1 MMKKYG
7 FIGAGNMGGA
17 LAVALCKSVSGND
30 VFVYDIDKSK
40 AESLCKKTSATFA
53 ELKDVLQ
60 NCDYIF
66 LGVKPQGLASLV
78 EQIKPVLASRESKP
92 TLVSMLAGVTT
103 EKITNLLGLNL
114 PVIRIMPNLPVSVGA
129 GMILLCKN
137 SLVTSEICNTFKTDM
152 KESGVIDE
160 IDEKLIDAASAVS
173 GCGPAFVSLFIE
185 ALSDGG
191 VACGLPRDKALLY
204 ATQTA
209 LGTAKAILDTPIHP
223 AQLKDNVCSP
233 GGTTI
238 EGVRAL
244 EDSAFRAAAIGAVK
258 AAYEKTLKIG
268 K

>member
-1 MMKKYG
+1 MNYG

-17 LAVALCKSVSGND
+17 LAVALCKSVLGEN
-30 VFVYDIDKSK
+30 VFVYDIDTKKSITLCEK
-40 AESLCKKTSATFA
+40 TGATVCELNDVCKKS
-53 ELKDVLQ
+53 
-60 NCDYIF
+60 DYIF
-66 LGVKPQGLASLV
+66 LGVKPQGLVGLCEV
-78 EQIKPVLASRESKP
+78 IKPLLAERENP
-92 TLVSMLAGVTT
+92 PVLVSMLAGVTT
-103 EKITNLLGLNL
+103 KRITDLLKLNC
-114 PVIRIMPNLPVSVGA
+114 PVIRIMPNLPVSVGE
-129 GMILLCKN
+129 GMILLSKN
-137 SLVTSEICNTFKTDM
+137 ELVTNEMCNAFKSDM

-209 LGTAKAILDTPIHP
+209 KGTAKAILDTPIHP

>member
-1 MMKKYG
+1 MMKSYG

-17 LAVALCKSVSGND
+17 LAVALCKSFNSKN
-30 VFVYDIDKSK
+30 VYICDADTSK
-40 AESLCKKTSATFA
+40 AKALANKLGANA
-53 ELKDVLQ
+53 EGLENVVK
-60 NCDYIF
+60 NCDCIF
-66 LGVKPQGLASLV
+66 LAVKPQGLLGLADD
-78 EQIKPVLASRESKP
+78 IKPFLKSRETAP
-92 TLVSMLAGVTT
+92 VIVSMLAGVTT
-103 EKITNLLGLNL
+103 EKITTVLNL
-114 PVIRIMPNLPVSVGA
+114 NCPVIRIMPNLPVSVGK

-137 SLVTSEICNTFKTDM
+137 EFVTNEMCDTFKTDM

-209 LGTAKAILDTPIHP
+209 LGTAKAILETPIHP

-258 AAYEKTLKIG
+258 ASFEKTLKIG